1 METNRQ
7 PESEDAKL
15 CQELEQLLG
24 FARQLEE
31 VTRAP
36 EGLPRLKDP
45 ATFIVPLHESILPG
59 SILTTLFRNPKT
71 GRTVAFKREELAE
84 LDGMK
89 SDYLLR
95 YYQSQALF
103 TADDATRLGRV
114 LESTT
119 RCFYQLLRHSDWRA
133 QVFGYDTT
141 KEEALLRNLLQLR
154 LMVECVEILTPPLL
168 TVKRIGDEEFDL
180 ISNLHSL
187 IRL

>member
-1 METNRQ
+1 METNR
-7 PESEDAKL
+7 PLESEEIKL
-15 CQELEQLLG
+15 RQRLQECLRHARELEE
-24 FARQLEE
+24 R
-31 VTRAP
+31 TRAP
-36 EGLPRLKDP
+36 ANLPRIAEVP
-45 ATFIVPLHESILPG
+45 CVTVPLHESFVPG